1 MGTNT
6 FHHHAHLSIRIT
18 HEPRCAH
25 VLYLHKVCLKVKLR
39 VAAKDTKER
48 DPRLSGHARIAPQG
62 AMRCSVASL
71 YTVYIYNFTC
81 VSFWKLSCN
90 INGSGC
96 VADKDYL
103 TVSYGYGSFQLF
115 ELEIGRH
122 IA

>member
-6 FHHHAHLSIRIT
+6 FHHYAHLPIRIT

-25 VLYLHKVCLKVKLR
+25 VLYLRKVCLKLR
-39 VAAKDTKER
+39 VAAKER

-103 TVSYGYGSFQLF
+103 TESYGFLSTV
-115 ELEIGRH
+115 
-122 IA
+122 